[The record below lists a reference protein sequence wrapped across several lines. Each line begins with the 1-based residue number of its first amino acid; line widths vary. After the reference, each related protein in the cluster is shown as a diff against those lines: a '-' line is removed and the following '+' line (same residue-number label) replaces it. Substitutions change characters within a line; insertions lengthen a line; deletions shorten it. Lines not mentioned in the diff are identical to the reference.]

1 MIKFENVTKTYKDKT
16 ILKNISLE
24 IEKGKLVA
32 FIGASGCGKTTT
44 LKMIN
49 RLIKPSTGRIYI
61 NGEDIEKKDVIKL
74 RRNMGYVIQ
83 QTGLLPHMTVKENI
97 ELIPRTEKYDAN
109 SIIETTAK
117 LMDMVGL
124 NPDEYLNR
132 YPVELSGG
140 QQQRV
145 GVARA
150 FATDPDI
157 ILMDEPF
164 SALDPITRTG
174 LQDELV
180 NLQSQLKK
188 TIVFV
193 THDMDE
199 AVKIA
204 DMICIMKDGEI
215 LQYDTPEN
223 ILKNPKNEFVSEFV
237 GKNRIWASP
246 EYIKAEDIMIDSPV
260 TCSVNMTL
268 LRCVEKMRSYKV
280 DSLMVVENKT
290 NKLLGI
296 VNAKQ
301 LQRQSDRTQEVG
313 QIMNTDIL
321 GVRLDDDIV
330 HILKVVDDNN
340 VSNIPVLSDENILLG
355 LITKSSLVTTLS
367 QPYLEEEEVLV

>member
-1 MIKFENVTKTYKDKT
+1 MIKFENVTKTYKDKA
-16 ILKNISLE
+16 ILKNISIE
-24 IEKGKLVA
+24 IERGKLVA

-49 RLIKPSTGRIYI
+49 RLVKPSSGRIYI

-97 ELIPRTEKYDAN
+97 ELIPRTEKYDSNA
-109 SIIETTAK
+109 IIETTIK

-150 FATDPDI
+150 FSTDPDI

-180 NLQSQLKK
+180 NLQAHLKK

-260 TCSVNMTL
+260 TCSASMTV
-268 LRCVEKMRSYKV
+268 LRCVERMRSYKV

-301 LQRQSDRTQEVG
+301 LQRQVDRTQEVG
-313 QIMNTDIL
+313 NIMNTDFL
-321 GVRLDDDIV
+321 GVRLEDNIV